1 MTMSLDSVEEVP
13 VKQYTYLTTQLH
25 VCKTIYHTLHK
36 MKERMECWGERS
48 ITYQR
53 LGIHQGLAVLSQ
65 VELAPGK

>member
-25 VCKTIYHTLHK
+25 VCKTTCHTLHK
-36 MKERMECWGERS
+36 MKERVECREEKS
-48 ITYQR
+48 VTYQG
-53 LGIHQGLAVLSQ
+53 LGIHQGFTVLSQ